1 MKEHMSATVF
11 IEDLIAL
18 VKELMNKRNENV

>member
-1 MKEHMSATVF
+1 MKEQMSATVF

-18 VKELMNKRNENV
+18 VKELMNKRNENA